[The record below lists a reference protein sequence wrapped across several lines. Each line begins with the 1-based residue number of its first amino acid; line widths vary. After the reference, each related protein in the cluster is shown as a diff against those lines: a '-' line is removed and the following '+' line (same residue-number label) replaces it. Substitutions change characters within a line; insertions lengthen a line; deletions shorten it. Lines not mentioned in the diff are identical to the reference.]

1 VKKANLIILIL
12 TAVYSFLFYEEH
24 AGLNFLL
31 FSLTAGGSL
40 AALKPEALKERSTLA
55 VAGLYLLSAVCV
67 LIYSSALSILA
78 NIISLLLLSACCF
91 NNRASVLF
99 NLFYSVYSVLG
110 GLVFMVINL
119 IQPEKKNEETEVKKS
134 KLRSLTYIVP
144 VLFGLIFFFLY
155 KSANPLFEKYTE
167 ELNLD
172 FISASWL
179 MFTICGFLVA
189 YGLIKHQR
197 IQALDN
203 WENNI
208 PTRIVPSEK
217 RTGRWDERKAAVIL
231 FILLNLML
239 VFMNLLDLNYLY
251 LGAGMPQGVT
261 HKQFVHNGVGM
272 LILSVSLAIVLIL
285 YFFRGRLNFEE
296 NSKLIKILVYVW
308 IAQNMMM
315 VVSTAIRN
323 NMYVSDALL
332 TYKRIGVYYWLLM
345 AAFGLL
351 TTFIMIRNTRSGWYL
366 FKTNSWIAYVV
377 LVLSACVDWDKVTGD
392 YNISHTTLIASL
404 DKKYLLDISEA
415 NIPLLYDIKDQ
426 PGFEVDSSYHYR
438 AGYSS
443 MSNTQ
448 MLDEKLYF
456 YLAHMEK
463 DSWKSFSYRKKRV
476 LHEVT
481 ALNAVEKIS
490 SLDLS
495 GSYIHTLKPV
505 YFINNIKALNVS
517 QCMITALSEF
527 NHFKKLRRLSMDH
540 NRIPS
545 LDSLPGLKELTY
557 LSVND
562 NDISGFAFIE
572 GYKSLQVLHM
582 NENNIQDINDLP
594 ESKSI
599 KELTLS
605 NNPVIDLRPLNRL
618 PNLEKLELNSLPE
631 PVVHFPSFGKLRSLE
646 LRSSNRPERTMN
658 SLGILTGLESL
669 DISNNSLYS
678 LNHLLNISNADG
690 GTATKFPKLKHLMM
704 HNNELDNL
712 TQIALFPEIETL
724 DVSSNRIR
732 SASGLAQLKKLV
744 QLFIGSNMLDNIDFL
759 KELPQLTWL
768 DISNNKL
775 LSDFAGL
782 KNLRNLEVLDLSST
796 RFNDLSFINSYRL
809 KNLSLAD
816 CRLGSLKGLEK
827 QKQLRVLSVSYVK
840 PTDITVLK
848 QVKTLK
854 ELHLV
859 NADYQLIQQ
868 LQKELPQV
876 KVTGN

>member
-1 VKKANLIILIL
+1 MKKANLIILIL
-12 TAVYSFLFYEEH
+12 TAAYSFLFYEEH
-24 AGLNFLL
+24 AGLNFLV
-31 FSLTAGGSL
+31 FSLIAGGSL
-40 AALKPEALKERSTLA
+40 LALNPGVLKERSTLA
-55 VAGLYLLSAVCV
+55 IAGLYLLSAVCV

-91 NNRASVLF
+91 NSRASVLF
-99 NLFYSVYSVLG
+99 NLFYSTYSVLG
-110 GLVFMVINL
+110 GIVFMVINL
-119 IQPEKKNEETEVKKS
+119 IRPEKKNGETEVKKS

-167 ELNLD
+167 ALNLD
-172 FISASWL
+172 FISGPWL
-179 MFTICGFLVA
+179 AFTICGFLVA

-197 IQALDN
+197 IKALDD

-208 PTRIVPSEK
+208 PTAIAPSEK
-217 RTGRWDERKAAVIL
+217 RTSRWDERKAAVIL
-231 FILLNLML
+231 FVMLNLML

-272 LILSVSLAIVLIL
+272 LILSISLAIILIL
-285 YFFRGRLNFEE
+285 YFFRGRLNFDE
-296 NSKLIKILVYVW
+296 NSKPVKILVYVW
-308 IAQNMMM
+308 VTQNMMM

-366 FKTNSWIAYVV
+366 FKTNSWIAYAV
-377 LVLSACVDWDKVTGD
+377 LVLSACVDWDKVVGE
-392 YNISHTTLIASL
+392 YNVSHTTLIASL

-415 NIPLLYDIKDQ
+415 NIPLLYEIKDK
-426 PGFEVDSSYHYR
+426 PGFEIDSSYHYKS
-438 AGYSS
+438 GYSS
-443 MSNTQ
+443 LSNSQ

-463 DSWKSFSYRKKRV
+463 DSWRSFSYRKKRI
-476 LHEVT
+476 
-481 ALNAVEKIS
+481 LNELVERNAGEKIS

-505 YFINNIKALNVS
+505 YFIDNITALNVS

-527 NHFKKLRRLSMDH
+527 NYFKKLRQLSMDH

-545 LDSLPGLKELTY
+545 LDSLPALKELNY

-562 NDISGFAFIE
+562 NDISGFEFIE
-572 GYKSLQVLHM
+572 RYKSLRVLQM
-582 NENNIQDINDLP
+582 NENNIQDIAKLP

-599 KELTLS
+599 KELALS
-605 NNPVIDLRPLNRL
+605 NNPVIDLRPLSRL
-618 PNLEKLELNSLPE
+618 PNLEKLELNGLPA
-631 PVVHFPSFGKLRSLE
+631 PVIHFSPLDKLKHLE
-646 LRSSNRPERTMN
+646 LKNSNKPEQ
-658 SLGILTGLESL
+658 SLNRLGTLPALEYL
-669 DISNNSLYS
+669 DLSNNSLHS
-678 LNHLLNISNADG
+678 LGYLLTTGNADSG
-690 GTATKFPKLKHLMM
+690 PLSKFPKLKHLLLY
-704 HNNELDNL
+704 NNQLDYI
-712 TQIALFPEIETL
+712 TQIASFTEIEIL
-724 DVSSNRIR
+724 DLGSNDIR
-732 SASGLAQLKKLV
+732 SATGLSALKKLS

-759 KELPQLTWL
+759 NDLPQLTTL
-768 DISNNKL
+768 DVSNNTVI
-775 LSDFAGL
+775 SDFEGL
-782 KNLRNLEVLDLSST
+782 KNLRNLEVLDLSNT
-796 RFNDLSFINSYRL
+796 RFNDLSVIGSYKLR
-809 KNLSLAD
+809 NLAVSG
-816 CRLGSLKGLEK
+816 CRLGSLKELEK
-827 QKQLRVLSVSYVK
+827 QQQLRVLSVSYIK

-848 QVKTLK
+848 QLKTLK
-854 ELHLV
+854 ELHLI